1 MGRSTLEVWR
11 MPGQRWESSGRGC
24 RVGVHGFGHP
34 DDATLPPLGGPVTIA
49 DASMIRLNDIL
60 QRVASYHPDP
70 DLDIIK
76 KAYVYSA
83 KVHQG
88 QLRKSGEPYL
98 VHPLE
103 VAGLLAELKLDEASI
118 VTGLLHDTIED
129 TLATYEELTEL
140 FGSEVAQLVDGVTKL
155 SKFSASATL
164 SQEEKQAENFRK
176 MIIAMAQDIRVI
188 LVKLADRTHN
198 MRTLDHMAEE
208 KQRRIAQETLD
219 IYAPLANRLG
229 ISWIKTELEDL
240 SFRYV
245 KPQEFFTL
253 QEKLSKRKRERE
265 KYIEDVS
272 ALIRSKLE
280 ERGLKGEVSGR
291 FKHLYSIYRKMKA
304 QAIEFEQ
311 IHDIIAFRILM
322 PTVPSC
328 YEALGLVHQLWKPVP
343 GRFKD
348 FIAIPKPNMYQSLH
362 TTVVGPLGE
371 RIEVQIRTPEMHKVA
386 EEGIAAHWAYKEGR
400 APVSKDDEKFAWL
413 RQLMEWQQDLKDPKE
428 FLETVKVDLF
438 TDEVFVFTPK
448 GDVRSLPRGAT
459 PVDFAYAIHSD
470 VGGRCVG
477 AKVNGKIVPLRYKLK
492 NGDTVEVLTN
502 PQANPSKD
510 WLTFVK
516 TSRAQQRIR
525 GFIKQQQRE
534 KSLQLGREL
543 LEREFKRFQL
553 NFNRLLKSG
562 GLKKVCEELGYRTED
577 DLLVALGYGK
587 VVPNQV
593 VVRVVPPE
601 RLAASGDG
609 KATPPSTAA
618 AAGTSGGSMLGLSRV
633 TDFARKLVGKQ
644 NSSGVQIGGVDDV
657 LVRFGRCCNPVPGD
671 PIAGFITRGRGVTVH
686 TVGCDKALATD
697 PERRV
702 DVTWDVRGD
711 FKRPVTLRVLTADRS
726 GLLADITNI
735 FSKKR
740 VNISQANCRATGDD
754 RAVNTF
760 EVTISDLK
768 QLTDLMR
775 TIERLEGVYSV
786 ERI

>member
-1 MGRSTLEVWR
+1 
-11 MPGQRWESSGRGC
+11 
-24 RVGVHGFGHP
+24 
-34 DDATLPPLGGPVTIA
+34 
-49 DASMIRLNDIL
+49 MIRLNDIL

-103 VAGLLAELKLDEASI
+103 VAGILAELKLDEASI

-129 TLATYEELTEL
+129 TLATAEELTEL
-140 FGSEVAQLVDGVTKL
+140 FGPEVSQLVDGVTKL

-198 MRTLDHMAEE
+198 MRTLDHMSEE
-208 KQRRIAQETLD
+208 KQARIAQETLD

-245 KPQEFFTL
+245 KPQDYFAL
-253 QEKLSKRKRERE
+253 LEKLNRRKKERE
-265 KYIEDVS
+265 KYIEDTS
-272 ALIRSKLE
+272 ALIRTKLE
-280 ERGLKGEVSGR
+280 ERHLQGEVSGR
-291 FKHLYSIYRKMKA
+291 FKHVYSIYKKIKA
-304 QAIEFEQ
+304 QGIEFDQ
-311 IHDIIAFRILM
+311 IHDIIAFRLLM

-362 TTVVGPLGE
+362 TTVIGPLSE
-371 RIEVQIRTPEMHKVA
+371 RVEVQIRTPDMNKVA
-386 EEGIAAHWAYKEGR
+386 EEGIAAHWAYKEGK
-400 APVSKDDEKFAWL
+400 ALISKDDEKFAWL

-448 GDVRSLPRGAT
+448 GDVKSLPRGAT
-459 PVDFAYAIHSD
+459 PVDFAYSIHSD

-477 AKVNGKIVPLRYKLK
+477 AKVNGKIVPLRYKMK
-492 NGDTVEVLTN
+492 NGDMVEVLTS
-502 PQANPSKD
+502 PQAHPSKD

-525 GFIKQQQRE
+525 NFIKQQQRD

-543 LEREFKRFQL
+543 AERELKRYQL
-553 NFNRLLKSG
+553 NLNRLTKNG
-562 GLKKVCEELGYRTED
+562 EMKKAAEVLGYRVED
-577 DLLVALGYGK
+577 DLLVAIGYGK
-587 VVPNQV
+587 VTPQQLLQRLVPDKV
-593 VVRVVPPE
+593 VEEREPLPAQPP
-601 RLAASGDG
+601 ASEGNG
-609 KATPPSTAA
+609 A
-618 AAGTSGGSMLGLSRV
+618 SMLPGLSRV
-633 TDFARKLVGKQ
+633 TDLAKRLVGRQ
-644 NSSGVQIGGVDDV
+644 TRGGVQIGGVDDV

-671 PIAGFITRGRGVTVH
+671 PIVGFITRGRGVTVH
-686 TVGCDKALATD
+686 TDNCEKALATD

-702 DVTWDVRGD
+702 DVAWDIRGEY
-711 FKRPVTLRVLTADRS
+711 KRPVTLRILSADRPGMLS
-726 GLLADITNI
+726 DITNT
-735 FSKKR
+735 FSKKG

-768 QLTDLMR
+768 QLTELMR
-775 TIERLEGVYSV
+775 SIERIQGVQSV

>member
-1 MGRSTLEVWR
+1 
-11 MPGQRWESSGRGC
+11 
-24 RVGVHGFGHP
+24 
-34 DDATLPPLGGPVTIA
+34 
-49 DASMIRLNDIL
+49 MIRLNDIL

-98 VHPLE
+98 IHPLE
-103 VAGLLAELKLDEASI
+103 VAGILAELKLDEASI

-129 TLATYEELTEL
+129 TLATAEELTEL
-140 FGSEVAQLVDGVTKL
+140 FGPEVAQLVDGVTKL

-198 MRTLDHMAEE
+198 MRTLDHMSEE
-208 KQRRIAQETLD
+208 KQARIAQETLD

-229 ISWIKTELEDL
+229 ISWIKIELEDL

-245 KPQEFFTL
+245 KPQEFFNL
-253 QEKLSKRKRERE
+253 QEKLNKRKKERE
-265 KYIEDVS
+265 KYIDDT
-272 ALIRSKLE
+272 AAIIRTKLE
-280 ERGLKGEVSGR
+280 ERGLKGDVSGR
-291 FKHLYSIYRKMKA
+291 FKHVYSIYKKIK
-304 QAIEFEQ
+304 QQGIDFDQ

-322 PTVPSC
+322 PTLPSC

-362 TTVVGPLGE
+362 TTVIGPLSE
-371 RIEVQIRTPEMHKVA
+371 RVEVQIRTPEMHKIA
-386 EEGIAAHWAYKEGR
+386 EEGIAAHWAYKEGK
-400 APVSKDDEKFAWL
+400 VLISKDDEKFAWL

-448 GDVRSLPRGAT
+448 GDVKSLPRGAT

-492 NGDTVEVLTN
+492 NGDMVEVLTS
-502 PQANPSKD
+502 PQAHPSKD

-525 GFIKQQQRE
+525 NFIKQQQRD

-543 LEREFKRFQL
+543 AEREFKRYQL
-553 NFNRLLKSG
+553 NLNKLTKNG
-562 GLKKVCEELGYRTED
+562 ELKKVGEELGYRIEE
-577 DLLVALGYGK
+577 DLLVAIGYGK
-587 VVPNQV
+587 VTPQQLVQRFVPQEKLTTE
-593 VVRVVPPE
+593 E
-601 RLAASGDG
+601 RPNPANAS
-609 KATPPSTAA
+609 S
-618 AAGTSGGSMLGLSRV
+618 SGESSGSSMLPGLSKV
-633 TDFARKLVGKQ
+633 TDLAKRLVGRPAK
-644 NSSGVQIGGVDDV
+644 SGVQIGGVDDV

-671 PIAGFITRGRGVTVH
+671 PIVGFITRGRGVTVH
-686 TVGCDKALATD
+686 TDNCEKALATD

-702 DVTWDVRGD
+702 DVSWDVRGD
-711 FKRPVTLRVLTADRS
+711 FKRPVTLRVLTADRP
-726 GLLADITNI
+726 GLLADISNT
-735 FSKKR
+735 FSKKG

-768 QLTDLMR
+768 QLTDVMKA
-775 TIERLEGVYSV
+775 IERINGVTSV

>member
-1 MGRSTLEVWR
+1 
-11 MPGQRWESSGRGC
+11 
-24 RVGVHGFGHP
+24 
-34 DDATLPPLGGPVTIA
+34 
-49 DASMIRLNDIL
+49 MIRLNDIL

-98 VHPLE
+98 IHPLE

-129 TLATYEELTEL
+129 TLATAEELTEL
-140 FGSEVAQLVDGVTKL
+140 FGPEVAQLVDGVTKL

-198 MRTLDHMAEE
+198 MRTLDHMSEE

-229 ISWIKTELEDL
+229 ISWVKTELEDL

-245 KPQEFFTL
+245 KPQDYFAL
-253 QEKLSKRKRERE
+253 QDKIGRRKKERE
-265 KYIEDVS
+265 KYIDDVS
-272 ALIRSKLE
+272 TLINTKLA

-291 FKHLYSIYRKMKA
+291 FKHVYSIYKKMKS
-304 QAIEFEQ
+304 QGIEFEQ
-311 IHDIIAFRILM
+311 IHDVIAFRIITNSM
-322 PTVPSC
+322 PAC

-371 RIEVQIRTPEMHKVA
+371 RIEVQIRTPDMHKVA
-386 EEGIAAHWAYKEGR
+386 EEGIAAHWAYKEGK
-400 APVSKDDEKFAWL
+400 ALSVSKDDEKFAWL

-438 TDEVFVFTPK
+438 TDEVFVFTPR
-448 GDVRSLPRGAT
+448 GDVKSLPRGAT

-477 AKVNGKIVPLRYKLK
+477 SKVNGKIVPLRYKLK
-492 NGDTVEVLTN
+492 NGDTVEVLTS
-502 PQANPSKD
+502 PQAHPSKD

-525 GFIKQQQRE
+525 AFIKQQQRE

-543 LEREFKRFQL
+543 LERELKRYQL
-553 NFNRLLKSG
+553 TFNRLLKNG
-562 GLKKVCEELGYRTED
+562 EMKKVCEELGFRVED
-577 DLLVALGYGK
+577 DLLVAIGYGK

-593 VVRVVPPE
+593 LARVVPPE
-601 RLAASGDG
+601 KLASSSAETRHPPASEASG
-609 KATPPSTAA
+609 TQS
-618 AAGTSGGSMLGLSRV
+618 GSMLPGLSRV
-633 TDFARKLVGKQ
+633 TDFAKKLVGKQ

-702 DVTWDVRGD
+702 DVSWDVRGD
-711 FKRPVTLRVLTADRS
+711 FKRPVTLRVLTTERT
-726 GLLADITNI
+726 GMLADISNT
-735 FSKKR
+735 FSKKG
-740 VNISQANCRATGDD
+740 VNISQANCRATGDE

-760 EVTISDLK
+760 EVTITDLK

-775 TIERLEGVYSV
+775 TIERLPGVYSV

>member
-1 MGRSTLEVWR
+1 
-11 MPGQRWESSGRGC
+11 
-24 RVGVHGFGHP
+24 
-34 DDATLPPLGGPVTIA
+34 
-49 DASMIRLNDIL
+49 MIRLNDIL
-60 QRVASYHPDP
+60 TRVASYHPDP

-103 VAGLLAELKLDEASI
+103 VAGVLAHLKLDEASI

-129 TLATYEELTEL
+129 TLATAEELTEL
-140 FGSEVAQLVDGVTKL
+140 FGPEVAQLVDGVTKL
-155 SKFSASATL
+155 SKFSASASL

-198 MRTLDHMAEE
+198 MRTLDHMKEE
-208 KQRRIAQETLD
+208 KQQRIAQETLD

-229 ISWIKTELEDL
+229 ISWIKAELEDL
-240 SFRYV
+240 SLRYL
-245 KPQEFFTL
+245 KPQEYADL
-253 QEKLSKRKRERE
+253 EEKLNKRKKERE
-265 KYIEDVS
+265 KYIEDVV
-272 ALIRSKLE
+272 ALIDTKLK
-280 ERGLKGEVSGR
+280 ERNLNGRVTGR
-291 FKHLYSIYRKMKA
+291 FKHTYSIYKKMKA
-304 QAIEFEQ
+304 QGVDFDQ
-311 IHDIIAFRILM
+311 IHDVIAFRLIM

-328 YEALGLVHQLWKPVP
+328 YEALGLIHQLWKPVP

-362 TTVVGPLGE
+362 TTVIGPLSE
-371 RIEVQIRTPEMHKVA
+371 RVEVQIRTEEMHKIA
-386 EEGIAAHWAYKEGR
+386 EEGIAAHWAYKEGK
-400 APVSKDDEKFAWL
+400 ALISKDDEKFAWL

-492 NGDTVEVLTN
+492 NGDMVEVLTS
-502 PQANPSKD
+502 PQAHPSKD

-516 TSRAQQRIR
+516 TSRAQQKIR
-525 GFIKQQQRE
+525 AFIKQQQRD

-543 LEREFKRFQL
+543 TDKEFRRLGL
-553 NFNRLLKSG
+553 NLNKLVKAG
-562 GLKKVCEELGYRTED
+562 DLKKICEELGFRTED
-577 DLLVALGYGK
+577 DLLVAIGYGK
-587 VVPNQV
+587 VAPIQLIQ
-593 VVRVVPPE
+593 RLLPPE
-601 RLAASGDG
+601 QLADAEQKNSKD
-609 KATPPSTAA
+609 
-618 AAGTSGGSMLGLSRV
+618 TSGESVIPGLSRV
-633 TDFARKLVGKQ
+633 TEMAKKLVGRQKA
-644 NSSGVQIGGVDDV
+644 NGVQIGGVDDV

-686 TVGCDKALATD
+686 TVGCEKALATD
-697 PERRV
+697 PDRRV
-702 DVTWDVRGD
+702 DVQWNVSGD
-711 FKRPVTLRVLTADRS
+711 FKRPVTLRVLTADRP
-726 GLLADITNI
+726 GLLADISNT
-735 FSKKR
+735 FSKKG

-775 TIERLEGVYSV
+775 TIERLNGVFSV